1 MYSDGTT
8 SDAAGWKSIF
18 DSSAFR
24 EALWGSSEPHF
35 HSWLGP
41 SPTLRGH
48 WGHAGTAP
56 APRTAHNGA
65 KHYSSAQMLATRQF
79 PEKRSLSL
87 RPRRTSI
94 DALWSEVTCV
104 GCVDNLVSMEHHTTS
119 NPLSMSHL
127 IQCDPSREPCES
139 SRAHM
144 AETILSTWSMRSP
157 GNTPR
162 MTIK

>member
-1 MYSDGTT
+1 MYSDNTT
-8 SDAAGWKSIF
+8 SDAASWKSIF

-24 EALWGSSEPHF
+24 EALLGSSEPHF

-41 SPTLRGH
+41 SPTLRGY
-48 WGHAGTAP
+48 AGTAP
-56 APRTAHNGA
+56 APRTTHHNEV
-65 KHYSSAQMLATRQF
+65 KHYSIAQMLATREIHQ
-79 PEKRSLSL
+79 KRSLAL
-87 RPRRTSI
+87 RPRCTSI
-94 DALWSEVTCV
+94 DALWFEVTCA
-104 GCVDNLVSMEHHTTS
+104 GCVDNLMSMVHHTTS